1 MNDLSSVP
9 GADRGHAALLG
20 LRAALTFLTTVPISP
35 PTSAQMERDP
45 GLYGRAFGWYPLVG
59 LLIGLLLMAV
69 YWILSLVALPP
80 MVAAGILLLVWVLVT
95 GGLHLDG
102 LMDSCDALFAPVDVA
117 RRLVILK
124 DVHTGA
130 FGVIGVVWLL
140 GMKWSLL
147 TQFFTQPAT
156 ADSNLAYAALL
167 LAPAWGRWMLVW
179 AAQRFPY
186 ARRESSLGEFMRRGL
201 SVRQTVAASATVLVA
216 QAGVTLFEP
225 DLLWILPAPIV
236 GILLARW
243 AANRLGG
250 GLTGDLYGAL
260 CEVVEVVAM
269 VGIVMRGA

>member
-1 MNDLSSVP
+1 MV
-9 GADRGHAALLG
+9 
-20 LRAALTFLTTVPISP
+20 
-35 PTSAQMERDP
+35 RDP

-59 LLIGLLLMAV
+59 LLIGLLLMALF
-69 YWILSLVALPP
+69 WLLSQLALPP
-80 MVAAGILLLVWVLVT
+80 MVAAGLLLGAWILVS

-102 LMDSCDALFAPVDVA
+102 LMDSCDALFAPVDLE

-147 TQFFTQPAT
+147 THLVTQPGM
-156 ADSNLAYAALL
+156 AYAALL

-201 SVRQTVAASATVLVA
+201 NVRQTVAASATVLLVHA
-216 QAGVTLFEP
+216 VLSAIHPL
-225 DLLWILPAPIV
+225 LLWVLLAPIG
-236 GILLARW
+236 GIILARW

-260 CEVVEVVAM
+260 CEVVEVVVM
-269 VGIVMRGA
+269 VGIVMSNGRL